1 MSAKNY
7 NNLFLG
13 SIMMSL
19 AVLITC
25 QGAQARGAA
34 KSTFEVEKPQYFY
47 IGLDYSPA
55 FSNIR
60 NFTIQESNGETKA
73 IYPYIRGDK
82 EIILD
87 ASRFDWN
94 MPNPRIGFKN
104 STLVAVGNSI
114 GYAMGSMRLEIE
126 VSHERF
132 KSRGRYIGNE
142 REEESDTIYLLAKEL
157 GHSAVTEKTEDLVSA
172 LTKVK
177 GTDIV
182 RFANALEKTRP
193 DIGKKICRTRSIPGG
208 KNYGKYSSYTSWL
221 KDTNN
226 LTALCGDIGGSSNKP
241 ENYNMI
247 QNSFRDFA
255 RETLIGESIN
265 WPTTTGDN
273 TQGNDNAKALAR
285 DLITLLSR
293 EEKIAVAGLMVNTIE
308 GGEVVDIGEIS
319 STSVM
324 VNVCYDFLSKEGSI
338 VPYGCMGLGSNFV
351 GIVKGHFTPKP
362 AYRLKA
368 GVSYKLFSGVD
379 IFAAGFYHRVFG
391 STEYTDI
398 PVEYL
403 VDDVS
408 PYGRTKETA
417 VADFRMSYAG
427 GEFGMRFAF

>member
-182 RFANALEKTRP
+182 RFADALEKTRP
-193 DIGKKICRTRSIPGG
+193 DISKKICRTRSIPGG
-208 KNYGKYSSYTSWL
+208 RNYGKYNSYTSWS

-226 LTALCGDIGGSSNKP
+226 LTALCGDIGGSSNKL

-255 RETLIGESIN
+255 RETLIDENTN

-273 TQGNDNAKALAR
+273 VQGNDNAKALAR

-417 VADFRMSYAG
+417 MADFRMSYAG

>member
-1 MSAKNY
+1 MSAKNC

-25 QGAQARGAA
+25 QGAQARGAEK
-34 KSTFEVEKPQYFY
+34 KSTFEVEKSQYFY
-47 IGLDYSPA
+47 VGLDYSPA

-60 NFTIQESNGETKA
+60 NFTIQESSGETKA
-73 IYPYIRGDK
+73 MYPYIGK
-82 EIILD
+82 EEEIILE

-104 STLVAVGNSI
+104 SMLVAVGNSI
-114 GYAMGSMRLEIE
+114 GYAMGSIRIEIE

-132 KSRGRYIGNE
+132 KSQGRYIGNKK
-142 REEESDTIYLLAKEL
+142 EEESDTIYLLAKEL

-177 GTDIV
+177 GEDIV
-182 RFANALEKTRP
+182 RFANALEETRP
-193 DIGKKICRTRSIPGG
+193 DIGDKICRTRSIPGG
-208 KNYGKYSSYTSWL
+208 KNYGKYNSYTSWL

-226 LTALCGDIGGSSNKP
+226 LTALCGDIGGNSDKK
-241 ENYNMI
+241 EHYNMI

-255 RETLIGESIN
+255 RETLIGESRN

-273 TQGNDNAKALAR
+273 TRGNDNAKALAR
-285 DLITLLSR
+285 DLIALSR

-308 GGEVVDIGEIS
+308 GGEVVDISEIS

-324 VNVCYDFLSKEGSI
+324 VNACYDFLSKEVSI

-351 GIVKGHFTPKP
+351 GIVKGHLTTKP
-362 AYRLKA
+362 AYRFKA
-368 GVSYKLFSGVD
+368 GISYKLSSGID

-403 VDDVS
+403 IDDVS

-417 VADFRMSYAG
+417 MANFRMSYAG

>member
-25 QGAQARGAA
+25 QGAQARGAE
-34 KSTFEVEKPQYFY
+34 KSTFELRKPQYFY
-47 IGLDYSPA
+47 VGLDYSPA

-60 NFTIQESNGETKA
+60 DFTIQESSGETKA
-73 IYPYIRGDK
+73 IYPYISEEK
-82 EIILD
+82 EILLK
-87 ASRFDWN
+87 ANRFDWN

-104 STLVAVGNSI
+104 SMLVAAGNSI
-114 GYAMGSMRLEIE
+114 GYAMGGMRLEIE
-126 VSHERF
+126 VSHQHF
-132 KSRGRYIGNE
+132 KSQGRYIGNKK
-142 REEESDTIYLLAKEL
+142 EEESDTIYLLAKEL
-157 GHSAVTEKTEDLVSA
+157 GHSAVTEKTEDLISA

-177 GTDIV
+177 GEDIV
-182 RFANALEKTRP
+182 RFANALEKDRP
-193 DIGKKICRTRSIPGG
+193 DISKKICRTRSIPGG
-208 KNYGKYSSYTSWL
+208 KNYGKYNTYTSWF

-226 LTALCGDIGGSSNKP
+226 LTALCGDIGGSSEKL

-247 QNSFRDFA
+247 QNSFKDFA
-255 RETLIGESIN
+255 RETLVGESTN

-273 TQGNDNAKALAR
+273 VQGNDNAKALAHE
-285 DLITLLSR
+285 LITLLSR
-293 EEKIAVAGLMVNTIE
+293 EEKITVAGLMANTIE
-308 GGEVVDIGEIS
+308 GGEVVDIGAIS

-324 VNVCYDFLSKEGSI
+324 VNVCYDFLSKEVSI

-351 GIVKGHFTPKP
+351 GIVKGHLTPKP
-362 AYRLKA
+362 AYRVKA
-368 GVSYKLFSGVD
+368 GVSYRFTSGID

-403 VDDVS
+403 IDDVS

-417 VADFRMSYAG
+417 MANFRMSYAG

>member
-25 QGAQARGAA
+25 QGAQARDAA

-104 STLVAVGNSI
+104 STLVAVGSSI

-157 GHSAVTEKTEDLVSA
+157 GHSTVTEKTEDLVSA

-177 GTDIV
+177 GEDIV
-182 RFANALEKTRP
+182 RLANALEKTRP
-193 DIGKKICRTRSIPGG
+193 DIGRKICRTRSITGG
-208 KNYGKYSSYTSWL
+208 KNYGKYNRYTSWL

-226 LTALCGDIGGSSNKP
+226 LTALCGDIGGNSDKH
-241 ENYNMI
+241 EHHNMI
-247 QNSFRDFA
+247 QNSFKDFA
-255 RETLIGESIN
+255 REALLGGSTN
-265 WPTTTGDN
+265 WPTTTGDK
-273 TQGNDNAKALAR
+273 TRGNDNAKALAR
-285 DLITLLSR
+285 DLITVLSR

-403 VDDVS
+403 IDDVS

-417 VADFRMSYAG
+417 MADFRMSYAG

>member
-182 RFANALEKTRP
+182 RFADALEKTRP
-193 DIGKKICRTRSIPGG
+193 DISKKICRTRSIPGG
-208 KNYGKYSSYTSWL
+208 RNYGKYNSYTSWF
-221 KDTNN
+221 KYTNN
-226 LTALCGDIGGSSNKP
+226 LTALCGDIGGSSTKL

-255 RETLIGESIN
+255 RETLIDENTN

-273 TQGNDNAKALAR
+273 VQGNDNAKALAR

-417 VADFRMSYAG
+417 MADFRMSYAG